1 MWRLNMKIIKIDY
14 LTWYFFLVLF
24 LCGYI
29 KIGLIILG
37 IVLWHELG
45 HVLVSK
51 VFHFKILEVRIY
63 PFGGITKLEKDI
75 NTPLHQEFFLGCAGI
90 AMQII
95 LGIAI
100 FLMPLDM
107 NLKEIIV
114 KYNTSILLFNM
125 LPIVPLDGAFIVN
138 SFLNYI
144 FSYKLAYRLMI
155 VISVL
160 GVLTYGVSNYFFNL
174 NNYLLL
180 GLFIYKIYEYIK
192 NYKYVINRFLLE
204 RYLKKISFRNI
215 STKKG
220 DLDILKIGT
229 YQYFKEGKKIVSE
242 QTKLAQRF
250 DKEGL

>member
-1 MWRLNMKIIKIDY
+1 MKVIKIDY
-14 LTWYFFLVLF
+14 LTWYFFLILF

-51 VFHFKILEVRIY
+51 LFHFEILEVRIY

-75 NTPLHQEFFLGCAGI
+75 NTPLNQEIFLACAGI

-95 LGIAI
+95 LGIAL
-100 FLMPLDM
+100 FLLPLDM
-107 NLKEIIV
+107 NLKEIID
-114 KYNTSILLFNM
+114 KYNTSIMFFNM
-125 LPIVPLDGAFIVN
+125 LPIMPLDGAFILN
-138 SFLNYI
+138 SFLNYV

-155 VISVL
+155 GISIL
-160 GVLTYGVSNYFFNL
+160 GVVSYGVSNYFFNL

-180 GLFIYKIYEYIK
+180 GLFIYKIYESIK
-192 NYKYVINRFLLE
+192 NYKYVINKFLLE
-204 RYLKKISFRNI
+204 RYLKKFNFRNI

-220 DLDILKIGT
+220 ELDILKIGT
-229 YQYFKEGKKIVSE
+229 YQYFKEGGKIVSE